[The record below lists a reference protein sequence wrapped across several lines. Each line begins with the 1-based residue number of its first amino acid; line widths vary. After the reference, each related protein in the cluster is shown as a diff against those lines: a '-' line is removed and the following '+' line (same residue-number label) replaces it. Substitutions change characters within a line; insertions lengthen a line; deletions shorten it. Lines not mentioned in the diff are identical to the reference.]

1 MPQNSTYFVNE
12 QSGYDE
18 LKSWTPTYWQGI
30 KEADANLQFAGKTID
45 YMADALETWC
55 KNMFIDTMDTEML
68 ARMER
73 FYYLD
78 GTGRT
83 IEERRTI
90 LKATQSGSGRMNTAR
105 VKKIIEA
112 YTGNDCEISFADIY
126 RVFVI
131 VNGTTRKQRDDMR
144 DSMYRQMPAH
154 IKWYINCREKYEE
167 VIDESNLESINLNRI
182 LFQISISVFN
192 LRTFDG
198 TWILDGSL
206 KLDSESTYNAKVSI
220 LNKYRV
226 EVSNAITLKQLALK
240 AYVYTIE
247 KAKSRSASRYKVT
260 TSSFQ
265 NLHTNFIIKSLYVE
279 EDIDNVLLWTRTK
292 DFWLLDGV
300 IVLDGTRKLNAISRK
315 EVIE

>member
-1 MPQNSTYFVNE
+1 MPQNSTYFVKE

-18 LKSWTPTYWQGI
+18 LKDWTPVYWQAI

-55 KNMFIDTMDTEML
+55 KNMFIDTMDNEML

-112 YTGNDCEISFADIY
+112 YTGHDCEISFADIY
-126 RVFVI
+126 RVFVN

-154 IKWYINCREKYEE
+154 IKWYINCKQTYEE
-167 VIDESNLESINLNRI
+167 VIDESQLESINLNRI

-192 LRTFDG
+192 LRTFEG
-198 TWILDGSL
+198 TWLLDGSL

-220 LNKYRV
+220 LNKYKI
-226 EVSNAITLKQLALK
+226 EVSNDIKLNQIALK
-240 AYVYTIE
+240 AYVYTSE
-247 KAKSRSASRYKVT
+247 KAKSRSASRCKVT
-260 TSSFQ
+260 NSSFQ
-265 NLHTNFIIKSLYVE
+265 NLHINFLLKSWAE

-292 DFWLLDGV
+292 DFWFLDGA
-300 IVLDGTRKLNAISRK
+300 IILDGTRKLNAISRK